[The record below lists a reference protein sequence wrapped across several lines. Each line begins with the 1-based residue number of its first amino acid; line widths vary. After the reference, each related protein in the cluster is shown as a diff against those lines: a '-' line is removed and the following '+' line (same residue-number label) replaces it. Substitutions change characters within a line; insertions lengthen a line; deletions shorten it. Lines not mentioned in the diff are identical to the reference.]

1 MAKSKSKTRAAK
13 SSARAPRRGRK
24 LRKWLWFFLRH
35 ALLWL
40 LVAVAAYWLWLDRE
54 VAATFETKQWALPA
68 RVYARPLELH
78 AGARVSPERLRR
90 ELDYLGYQRGETV
103 AARGQYRQA
112 GAHIELYARGFRFWD
127 FPEAP
132 RRVRVRFA
140 DEVIEALVAV
150 DGGEAIDLMRL
161 DPVEIGSINPRR
173 FEDRKLLA
181 YDDLP
186 REFVRMLVAVE
197 DHRFFSHHGVDGF
210 GLMRA
215 MFANLRAGRLV
226 QGGSTL
232 TQQLVKNFYLTRE
245 RTLARK
251 LTEMMMAVSLELRY
265 DKRQILETYVNEVFL
280 GQDGNRA
287 IHGFELAAQ
296 FYFGSP
302 LAELDIEEMALLV
315 GMVKGPSV
323 YDPRRHPEAARK
335 RRDVVLEV
343 LARHGMFGAEA
354 LRRARTE
361 PIALRVGG
369 AGATA
374 ASPAFMALVKRQLL
388 RDYSAS
394 DLNAAGLNVF
404 TTLDIDLQRRSEAAT
419 RSTID
424 ALESERGRGSLQAAI
439 VVVEPRSGEILS
451 LVGDRNAGYAGFNRA
466 LDARRPIGS
475 TVKPLVYAHALA
487 QPERYALFTPLADVA
502 VSWTDEQGNT
512 WRPKNFDGEEQ
523 GRVTVLEA
531 LTRSLNLA
539 TVNMGLDLGLE
550 PLRDHLAGL
559 GIEGRLNA
567 YPSLLLGAVDM
578 SPAALAEVYTALVN
592 DGFKVPLRAIS
603 DVTTHEQRKLKR
615 YGLEIARVMEPATA
629 ALVRFAMTRV
639 VAEGTA
645 RALQRDFRGRLPLA
659 GKTGTSDDNRD
670 SWFVG
675 FGANRLAVAWIGRDD
690 NGVTGLTGSTGAM
703 RLWSAVMRHTALEP
717 ASLTLP
723 ETLAWHTVDLASG
736 VAVPAD
742 CAGAA
747 RIPVHRRTMIE
758 RRDSCTPVSTA
769 PSTPADQP
777 RGLLDRLRGLFSR

>member
-1 MAKSKSKTRAAK
+1 MAQSKSKTRTAK
-13 SSARAPRRGRK
+13 RPARAPRRKRK
-24 LRKWLWFFLRH
+24 LRNWLWFFFRH
-35 ALLWL
+35 AVLWL

-90 ELDYLGYQRGETV
+90 ELDYLGYERREEVVT
-103 AARGQYRQA
+103 RGQYREA
-112 GAHIELYARGFRFWD
+112 GGHIEFYARGFRFWD

-132 RRVRVRFA
+132 RWVRVRFA
-140 DEVIEALVAV
+140 GDTIETLVAAE
-150 DGGEAIDLMRL
+150 GGDAIDLMRL

-186 REFVRMLVAVE
+186 RDFVRVLVAVE
-197 DHRFFSHHGVDGF
+197 DHRFFSHHGVDVF
-210 GLMRA
+210 GLARA
-215 MFANLRAGRLV
+215 MLANLRAGRLV

-296 FYFGSP
+296 FYFGAP

-343 LARHGMFGAEA
+343 LARQGVLGEDA
-354 LRRARTE
+354 LRRARAE
-361 PIALRVGG
+361 PITLRVGG
-369 AGATA
+369 TRATA

-388 RDYSAS
+388 REYSAS

-404 TTLDIDLQRRSEAAT
+404 TTLDIDLQRRAEAAT
-419 RSTID
+419 RSTIG
-424 ALESERGRGSLQAAI
+424 ALESERGRDGLQAAV
-439 VVVEPRSGEILS
+439 VVVEPRGGEILG
-451 LVGDRNAGYAGFNRA
+451 LVGDRNPGYAGFNRA

-512 WRPKNFDGEEQ
+512 WRPKNFDGEEH

-550 PLRDHLAGL
+550 SLRDHLAGL
-559 GIEGRLNA
+559 GIAGRLNA
-567 YPSLLLGAVDM
+567 YPSLLLGAVEM
-578 SPAALAEVYTALVN
+578 SPAGLAEVYTALVN

-645 RALQRDFRGRLPLA
+645 RALQRDFAGRLPLA

-675 FGANRLAVAWIGRDD
+675 FGANRLAVAWVGRDD
-690 NGVTGLTGSTGAM
+690 NGATGLTGSTGAM
-703 RLWSAVMRHTALEP
+703 RLWSAVMRHSALEP
-717 ASLTLP
+717 ASTALP
-723 ETLAWHTVDLASG
+723 EALAWHTVDLASG
-736 VAVPAD
+736 VAVPAE
-742 CAGAA
+742 CPGAA
-747 RIPVHRRTMIE
+747 RIPVHRRTMLE
-758 RRDSCTPVSTA
+758 RRDSCA
-769 PSTPADQP
+769 PAHAAPPAEDAASP
-777 RGLLDRLRGLFSR
+777 GLFERLRGLFSR